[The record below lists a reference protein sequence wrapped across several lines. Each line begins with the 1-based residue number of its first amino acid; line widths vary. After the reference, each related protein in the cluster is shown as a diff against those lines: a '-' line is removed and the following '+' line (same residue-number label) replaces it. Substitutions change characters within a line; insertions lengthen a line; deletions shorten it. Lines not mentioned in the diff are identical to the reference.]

1 MRLAVQIDGTGS
13 HHIDLGNQA
22 VPAVGVHQRHA
33 GSGHDTDIWMDQ
45 HQLRF
50 FGGNGFIDVLTN
62 PKDLHLP
69 GYRSIRRIIRIEW
82 MVWPGR

>member
-1 MRLAVQIDGTGS
+1 
-13 HHIDLGNQA
+13 
-22 VPAVGVHQRHA
+22 
-33 GSGHDTDIWMDQ
+33 MDQ